1 MAHDLSMFK
10 DEAGMA
16 YVGAKPWHKLGQQV
30 RPDASLEEWRTAA
43 HLDWHIARSPAV
55 YEVPDGGE
63 FVNGYFV
70 PKTKLKQKNDCH
82 ILWRSDTGDS
92 LSHVSNRYKIV
103 QPSTIVATYRSLV
116 EDQGYQM
123 ETLGSLDGGR
133 KIWALARTNRSA
145 EILPGD
151 NVDSYLLLAT
161 SCDFSLPTTG
171 MFTSVRVVCNNTLT
185 AALNQGE
192 KNVFKVRHN
201 TEFDFHKMRAE
212 LNIGKDVFEPQIE
225 QMRALTKESMSAN
238 AADDF
243 LSKLLSTAA
252 SHGDVAQTK
261 GYKTI
266 MELFTHAA
274 IGSDIKG
281 VSGTRWAMLNA
292 VTEYV
297 DHKSRA
303 RSDEK
308 RFSNAQF
315 GEGAKLKDQAFA
327 MLTDA

>member
-1 MAHDLSMFK
+1 M
-10 DEAGMA
+10 
-16 YVGAKPWHKLGQQV
+16 
-30 RPDASLEEWRTAA
+30 
-43 HLDWHIARSPAV
+43 
-55 YEVPDGGE
+55 
-63 FVNGYFV
+63 NGYFV

-151 NVDSYLLLAT
+151 NVDSY
-161 SCDFSLPTTG
+161 
-171 MFTSVRVVCNNTLT
+171 
-185 AALNQGE
+185 
-192 KNVFKVRHN
+192 
-201 TEFDFHKMRAE
+201 FHKMRAE

-252 SHGDVAQTK
+252 SHGDVTQTK

-315 GEGAKLKDQAFA
+315 GEGAKLKDQAFV